1 MRLGYLSLVLCDLGW
16 HSPKDVVI
24 QDIAFDCAVTHFS
37 TPQVLGEQDDTVTPV
52 ITPVVATPAKVL
64 ATTTPSELPATGG
77 ENNYLVLGIA
87 LSMATYYIAFRRQ
100 EA

>member
-1 MRLGYLSLVLCDLGW
+1 MLCDLGW

-37 TPQVLGEQDDTVTPV
+37 TPQVLGEQDDAVTPV